1 MSEFVFIADFFVD
14 EIPGGG
20 EMNNEQV
27 CLLLES
33 LGHKVEKI
41 KCIHVTPKV
50 LERDVNYIVANFISL
65 PEECKAILQNKKKYI
80 IYEHD
85 HKYIK
90 NRNPAQYRGFVAPK
104 DQIINF
110 DFYKNAMAVLC
121 QSNFHKGIAT
131 ANLLLNNII
140 SLGGN
145 LWTEESLQLM
155 SDLSLKEK
163 QNKFSIMASQNWHKN
178 TQGAVRYC
186 KVKNLEFDLILQC
199 PYEDFLK
206 KLSENNK
213 FLFLPQTPETLSRI
227 VVEARM
233 MGMAVFTNNNVG
245 ATNEDWFKLKGQ
257 DLIGV
262 MRNKREEIPN
272 KIIEIFK

>member
-14 EIPGGG
+14 EVPGGG
-20 EMNNEQV
+20 EMNNDQV
-27 CLLLES
+27 CLLLEN

-41 KCIHVTPKV
+41 KCIHVTPKT

-65 PEECKAILQNKKKYI
+65 SEECKTILQNKNKYI

-90 NRNPAQYRGFVAPK
+90 NRNPAHYRGFVAPK
-104 DQIINF
+104 DQIVNF
-110 DFYKNAMAVLC
+110 DFYKNAIAVLC
-121 QSNFHKGIAT
+121 QSEFHKGIAT
-131 ANLLLNNII
+131 ANLSLSNII

-155 SDLSLKEK
+155 SDISSKEK
-163 QNKFSIMASQNWHKN
+163 QDKFSIMASQNWHKN

-206 KLSENNK
+206 KLSENSK

-233 MGMAVFTNNNVG
+233 MGMTVFTNNNVG
-245 ATNEDWFKLKGQ
+245 ATNEDWFKLKGE
-257 DLIGV
+257 DLIGI